1 MPQKT
6 NDYGSAEDNS
16 IPVLLS
22 VSTVNMPLLIF
33 LKMMQEKCGR
43 QTMLKIIIIGSPGAG
58 KSTFARKLRDTTG
71 IPLYYLDMLWHK
83 PDQTTISREEF
94 DAKLNKILKQNSWII
109 DGNYQRTLEARIKEC
124 DTVFLMDFPL
134 DVCISGAESRI
145 GKKREDLP
153 WIESEFDKE
162 FKQWIIDFSK
172 KQLPQIYKTIEK
184 YRNSKDIIIFKSRK
198 EADNYLYQFSSGLCI
213 YSKVCKNI

>member
-1 MPQKT
+1 MI
-6 NDYGSAEDNS
+6 YGSAEDNS

-33 LKMMQEKCGR
+33 FKMMQEKCGR

-94 DAKLNKILKQNSWII
+94 DAKLNKILKQNNKI
-109 DGNYQRTLEARIKEC
+109 Q
-124 DTVFLMDFPL
+124 
-134 DVCISGAESRI
+134 CI
-145 GKKREDLP
+145 LP
-153 WIESEFDKE
+153 D
-162 FKQWIIDFSK
+162 
-172 KQLPQIYKTIEK
+172 
-184 YRNSKDIIIFKSRK
+184 
-198 EADNYLYQFSSGLCI
+198 
-213 YSKVCKNI
+213 